1 MRIFITGG
9 TGLIG
14 RALCRALR
22 AAGHELTVLSRHP
35 ETVAAKCGA
44 GVEAMRTLAD
54 WTPQFAFDAVINLAG
69 EPIVDAYWSAR
80 RKQVLW
86 DSRVTLTGEL
96 VRRINLAEHKP
107 AVLLSGSAVGYYG
120 DRGDTVLDE
129 NAASGTGFSAE
140 LCQSWERAAL
150 GAEKQNVRVCLLR
163 TAPVLSR
170 EGGLLGKM
178 LLPFKLGLGARLGDG
193 RQWMSWI
200 HIEDYVALVLRLL
213 QDAGARGPFNMAAPE
228 PATNREFTAALAQA
242 VQRPAWFVAPAFLL
256 RLGMGERAS
265 LMLEGQRAVPGKFV
279 AAGHVFRF
287 PHLADALRDVIVGV
301 RLFCG

>member
-14 RALCRALR
+14 RALCKALR

-44 GVEAMRTLAD
+44 GVEAMRSLAE
-54 WTPQFAFDAVINLAG
+54 WTPQRAFDAVINLAG
-69 EPIVDAYWSAR
+69 EPIVDAFWSAK

-86 DSRVTLTGEL
+86 DSRVTLTEEL
-96 VRRINLAEHKP
+96 VRRINLADHKP

-120 DRGDTVLDE
+120 DRGDTILTEDA
-129 NAASGTGFSAE
+129 NAGTGFAAE
-140 LCQSWERAAL
+140 LCQAWEQAARV
-150 GAEKQNVRVCLLR
+150 AEKQNVRVCLLR

-170 EGGLLGKM
+170 DGGLLGKM

-200 HIEDYVALVLRLL
+200 HIDDYVALVLRLL
-213 QDAGARGPFNMAAPE
+213 QDADARGPFNMASQH
-228 PATNREFTAALAQA
+228 PATNAEFTAALAQA
-242 VQRPAWFVAPAFLL
+242 VHRPAWFVAPAFLL
-256 RLGMGERAS
+256 RLGMGEHSS
-265 LMLEGQRAVPGKFV
+265 LMLDSQRALPAKFTV
-279 AAGHVFRF
+279 AGHVFRF
-287 PHLADALRDVIVGV
+287 PHLADALRDVAA
-301 RLFCG
+301 

>member
-22 AAGHELTVLSRHP
+22 AEGHELTVLSRHP
-35 ETVAAKCGA
+35 ERVAAKCGA
-44 GVEAMRTLAD
+44 GVQAVASLAA
-54 WTPQFAFDAVINLAG
+54 WTPHMAFDAVINLAG
-69 EPIVDAYWSAR
+69 EPIVDARWSAR

-86 DSRVTLTGEL
+86 DSRVTLTDEL

-107 AVLLSGSAVGYYG
+107 AVLLSGSAVGFYG

-129 NAASGTGFSAE
+129 NASAGTGFSAE
-140 LCQSWERAAL
+140 LCQAWEQAAL
-150 GAEKQNVRVCLLR
+150 VAEKNRVRVCLLR

-178 LLPFKLGLGARLGDG
+178 LLPFKLGMGARLGDG

-200 HIEDYVALVLRLL
+200 HIDDHVALTVRLL
-213 QDAGARGPFNMAAPE
+213 HDPQAHGVFNLAAPE
-228 PATNREFTAALAQA
+228 PATNRAFTAALAQA
-242 VQRPAWFVAPAFLL
+242 VRRPAWFVAPAWLL

-265 LMLEGQRAVPGKFV
+265 LLLEGQRVVPGKFV
-279 AAGHVFRF
+279 AAGHPFRF
-287 PHLADALRDVIVGV
+287 PSLGDALRDVIG
-301 RLFCG
+301 